1 MRDAHSHRLSSLI
14 ASGMLL
20 AAGAGLS
27 IGTAAANDQSA
38 IPSPTSHAASSAES
52 RVNAAV
58 HVVEQMRRDPHLV
71 RLLDQAKGIFIIPHY
86 GKGAAIV
93 GGQGGGGVVLER
105 HASGWGDPAF
115 YSIGG
120 ASIGAQVGG
129 EGGAIAMLLMTDK
142 AVNKF
147 ANSNATWS
155 LNANAGLTVVTYSGK
170 AQAETGTGDVV
181 VWSDTSGLF
190 GGASVSITDIAPDRN
205 MDHGYYQNRE
215 SSGQIL
221 ASTTPARR
229 AAPLR
234 RALETRVAAR

>member
-1 MRDAHSHRLSSLI
+1 MRDAHSYRLTSLI
-14 ASGMLL
+14 ASGLLL

-27 IGTAAANDQSA
+27 VGTAAANDQGA
-38 IPSPTSHAASSAES
+38 IPSPTSNQANSAKS

-58 HVVEQMRRDPHLV
+58 QVVDQMRRDPHLAQ
-71 RLLDQAKGIFIIPHY
+71 LLDRAKGIFIIPHY

-105 HASGWGDPAF
+105 HDSGWSDPAF

-120 ASIGAQVGG
+120 GSIGAQVGG
-129 EGGAIAMLLMTDK
+129 EGGAIAMLLMTDR

-155 LNANAGLTVVTYSGK
+155 LNANAGLTVVNYSGK
-170 AQAETGTGDVV
+170 AQAETGTGDVIL
-181 VWSDTSGLF
+181 WSDTSGLF
-190 GGASVSITDIAPDRN
+190 GGASVSITDISPDRSL
-205 MDHGYYQNRE
+205 DYAYYQRQE
-215 SSGQIL
+215 STEEIL
-221 ASTTPARR
+221 ASSAPTRQ

-234 RALETRVAAR
+234 QALATGAIQR